1 MAINEVFHVP
11 YATVADFNGVS
22 IKDFTQDVVFGEMH
36 VDQLQEFL
44 ARICLY
50 RFTVWGVKPQNVAMS

>member
-1 MAINEVFHVP
+1 MAINEAFHVP